1 MRLTLVIVLAAA
13 LAAACDSKPKPAADI
28 TRGGTKAMERAQDV
42 SKVLEQGAARTRE
55 AEEGSPAGNAMKKGY

>member
-1 MRLTLVIVLAAA
+1 MWRSVTIVLAAA
-13 LAAACDSKPKPAADI
+13 FVAACDSKPKPTADI

-55 AEEGSPAGNAMKKGY
+55 AEQGDDAAKKASQ

>member
-1 MRLTLVIVLAAA
+1 MMWRTVAIVLATAFFS
-13 LAAACDSKPKPAADI
+13 ACDSKPKPTVDI

-55 AEEGSPAGNAMKKGY
+55 AEQGDEAAKKERQ

>member
-1 MRLTLVIVLAAA
+1 MSRIFWVVLATA
-13 LAAACDSKPKPAADI
+13 LLGACDSKPKPTVDI

-55 AEEGSPAGNAMKKGY
+55 AEQGDDAAKKGNQ